1 MNNLKK
7 QLSNADE
14 ETMVKIMKDIE
25 KKSNQLYKS
34 NMSSSSERKSG
45 YRTSS
50 ERKSSENV
58 NTINQ
63 KKPSKESK
71 KDYSIQ
77 ELQDILKK
85 YCKST
90 PKISSK
96 KPTPKKSKTPTPPRR
111 MERSEE
117 EKEEYERKSQ
127 TPPKP
132 KTKTPPKIQ
141 PKPVIQARRTTPTD
155 NEKKLLEEILQKEG
169 LSKCDKKLTVKKMT
183 EVFRKYKDDQRYK
196 DVLLGFSMRK
206 KKADK
211 CKFLGI
217 PL

>member
-1 MNNLKK
+1 MNSTKKEIHKNYELKGEIK
-7 QLSNADE
+7 ALQKELLKANE
-14 ETMVKIMKDIE
+14 ENMVKIMKDIE

-34 NMSSSSERKSG
+34 NMSSLSERKSD
-45 YRTSS
+45 
-50 ERKSSENV
+50 
-58 NTINQ
+58 
-63 KKPSKESK
+63 SK
-71 KDYSIQ
+71 KDYSIK
-77 ELQDILKK
+77 ELQDILDK
-85 YCKST
+85 YCKVT

-96 KPTPKKSKTPTPPRR
+96 KTTPKAKSPTPIRR
-111 MERSEE
+111 SPSEE
-117 EKEEYERKSQ
+117 MKEEYERKSQ

-132 KTKTPPKIQ
+132 KTKTPPKPKTKTPPKIE

-183 EVFRKYKDDQRYK
+183 EVFRKYKDDQRYQ